1 MGPSDLI
8 RQVALRLEAIMKDTG
23 MQTVKD
29 LADEVGA
36 SRSQVSNWL
45 NRYHLPPV
53 PYMISLCE
61 QKGLTLDWI
70 YRGDPSGLSYAA
82 AKRLQAIM
90 KGLET
95 EHIEAPQPS
104 TRPVNVRAV
113 AKAPAPKALRQAST
127 KSGP

>member
-1 MGPSDLI
+1 MGPGDLI
-8 RQVALRLEAIMKDTG
+8 KQVALRLEAIMRDTG

-53 PYMISLCE
+53 PYMIVLCG

-70 YRGDPSGLSYAA
+70 YRGDPSGLSYGA
-82 AKRLQAIM
+82 AKRLQAIVE
-90 KGLET
+90 GLET
-95 EHIEAPQPS
+95 ERIEDHPPS
-104 TRPVNVRAV
+104 THPIDVKAV
-113 AKAPAPKALRQAST
+113 KAPAPKASRQASI
-127 KSGP
+127 KPRP